1 MPNNED
7 LKRNASGYYDPTA
20 YKAIKKVD
28 EEDEKF
34 HKLLHTIFYICN
46 LAGFEVEG
54 RIVLKDLKSGRI
66 WRQLYCF

>member
-66 WRQLYCF
+66 WR